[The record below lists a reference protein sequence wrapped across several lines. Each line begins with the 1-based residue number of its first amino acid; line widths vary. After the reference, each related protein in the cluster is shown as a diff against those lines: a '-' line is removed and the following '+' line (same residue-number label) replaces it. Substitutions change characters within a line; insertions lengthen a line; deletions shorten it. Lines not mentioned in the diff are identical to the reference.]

1 MKTSG
6 RVKACLQ
13 DQIKAEGIRTRRLL
27 FLFFDRIIARIPTMT
42 PCRKQTDEI
51 KRKLPRAPCL
61 SKTSDG
67 FVTFN
72 RSDANVSPNSSSS
85 SPS

>member
-6 RVKACLQ
+6 RVKAYLQ
-13 DQIKAEGIRTRRLL
+13 DQIKAEGILTRGLL

-51 KRKLPRAPCL
+51 KRKLPRARVCQRQVMDL
-61 SKTSDG
+61 SHLTK
-67 FVTFN
+67 VMLMY
-72 RSDANVSPNSSSS
+72 PKI
-85 SPS
+85 